1 VCCAEPVKG
10 KPQLSTLGCNV
21 VREAGIS
28 ELEDFTADVNDP
40 TEAALFHSRQDLL
53 EQHHPFFG
61 TLLFRLGARARSSIA
76 TMATDG
82 VSLYFNP
89 EFVEDLSNAELIGTP
104 AHEVMHPALQHH
116 TRRGGRNPRRWN
128 MACDYAINP
137 MLVDAG
143 LTLPKDVLLD
153 NRFRGMSAER
163 IYNLLEEEEQN
174 QSSSSD
180 AESQSQDDSAD
191 SGGGSNSSESSSSEE
206 NVNEPRAP
214 RTPGGIGQV
223 LDAPEPENGEGDTV
237 AEQARDWQIAVEQ
250 AENVAKLAGKLP
262 AGVKRSLEAAK
273 SARVDWRELLRRAWS
288 ETIPADY
295 SWTRPNRRHLWNGL
309 YLPGIVREGVGEICI
324 AVDCSGSINARQLGL
339 FEAEVRS
346 ILAGQQPRLVHVLY
360 FDTEVQKAETYHAGS
375 PIKLTPAGGGGTDFR
390 PCFRWLE
397 ERGITPQTLVLLT
410 DLWGTFPSDVP
421 PYPVLWASTG
431 NRDAPFGQVIPMEA
445 A

>member
-1 VCCAEPVKG
+1 MN
-10 KPQLSTLGCNV
+10 KPPLSSV
-21 VREAGIS
+21 VRIQKAR
-28 ELEDFTADVNDP
+28 T
-40 TEAALFHSRQDLL
+40 TLL
-53 EQHHPFFG
+53 LDHPFFG
-61 TLLFRLGARARSSIA
+61 TLLFRLGAQPRSSIA

-89 EFVEDLSNAELIGTP
+89 QFVETLSAAEIAGTL

-137 MLVDAG
+137 MLLDAG

-174 QSSSSD
+174 QSSSSNP
-180 AESQSQDDSAD
+180 ESESQDDSAD
-191 SGGGSNSSESSSSEE
+191 SGGGSNNSESSEE
-206 NVNEPRAP
+206 AMDEPHAP
-214 RTPGGIGQV
+214 HTPGGIGQV
-223 LDAPEPENGEGDTV
+223 LDAPEPENGEANTV
-237 AEQARDWQIAVEQ
+237 AKQARDWQIAVEQ
-250 AENVAKLAGKLP
+250 AENVAKLAGKLA
-262 AGVKRSLEAAK
+262 AGVTRSLEAARA
-273 SARVDWRELLRRAWS
+273 ARVDWRELLRRAWS

-295 SWTRPNRRHLWNGL
+295 SWTRPNRRHVWNGL

-346 ILAGQQPRLVHVLY
+346 ILAGQQPRLIHVLY
-360 FDTEVQKAETYHAGS
+360 FDTEVQKYETYQAGL
-375 PIKLTPAGGGGTDFR
+375 PIKLTPVGGGGTDFR
-390 PCFRWLE
+390 PCFHWLE
-397 ERGITPQTLVLLT
+397 ERGITPQTLVFLT
-410 DLWGTFPSDVP
+410 DLWGSFPEQAP
-421 PYPVLWASTG
+421 PYPVLWASTDT
-431 NRDAPFGQVIPMEA
+431 RSAPFGLVIPMGA